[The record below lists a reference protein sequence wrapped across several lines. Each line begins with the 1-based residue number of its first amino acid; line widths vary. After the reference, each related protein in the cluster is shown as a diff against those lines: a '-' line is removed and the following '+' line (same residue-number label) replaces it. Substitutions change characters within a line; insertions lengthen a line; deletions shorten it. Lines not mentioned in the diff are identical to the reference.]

1 MKTIS
6 VRVDEVMT
14 KETAIEET
22 TNILSRSLT
31 FEDCPPLEN
40 EEELDEP
47 SVESVI
53 ERELEDE
60 DEDDEVDV
68 EIQRVSQIRDDDVQ
82 IERPSSRADELG
94 NGKLYSLIFWHTQ
107 NQENPSQWMT
117 WSISSVRQLTG
128 PRSRRRLPLTRMS
141 NGSSRHLHRYFSQF
155 QRDIMVWLL

>member
-1 MKTIS
+1 MIRFRCTDSPPPSYPLYQDVSEPIEEMKTIS

-94 NGKLYSLIFWHTQ
+94 NGKLYSLIF
-107 NQENPSQWMT
+107 
-117 WSISSVRQLTG
+117 
-128 PRSRRRLPLTRMS
+128 
-141 NGSSRHLHRYFSQF
+141 
-155 QRDIMVWLL
+155 

>member
-94 NGKLYSLIFWHTQ
+94 NGKLYSLIF
-107 NQENPSQWMT
+107 
-117 WSISSVRQLTG
+117 
-128 PRSRRRLPLTRMS
+128 
-141 NGSSRHLHRYFSQF
+141 
-155 QRDIMVWLL
+155 